1 MSTIDI
7 RKIAK
12 EAGVSVST
20 VSKALNGYKDIKE
33 ETRLRI
39 LRIAK
44 ELDYIPNVMA
54 RGLITKT
61 TNTIGVFFGDQTNS
75 GFDSPF
81 LSDYFASIKNVVG
94 EAGYD
99 LLIFSNQKRKTPS
112 FKSICYEKGVDGVI
126 LILTGKRRTDE
137 KIHELH
143 EIFPTVYIDSL
154 PFNKMKV
161 NFVESDNELGAYEAA
176 KHLIDLGHRNILKM
190 AGDKIAKSSFDRI
203 EGYKQALD
211 EFGIGFNEDLV
222 KYGQYSRETAYEE
235 AKEFFSRPNDVTA
248 VFASSDVMAFGVM
261 DALKDLDLK
270 VPDDVSVVGF
280 DDIEEAKYSGP
291 PLTTV
296 HQQRLEIG
304 ETAANIL
311 LDLIQ
316 KKDGATRHISIP
328 PQLVTRKSC
337 KEVM

>member
-1 MSTIDI
+1 M
-7 RKIAK
+7 K
-12 EAGVSVST
+12 V
-20 VSKALNGYKDIKE
+20 
-33 ETRLRI
+33 

-143 EIFPTVYIDSL
+143 EFFPTVYIDSL

-161 NFVESDNELGAYEAA
+161 NFVESDNELGAYEAV
-176 KHLIDLGHRNILKM
+176 KHLIELGHRNILKM
-190 AGDKIAKSSFDRI
+190 AGDQIAKSSFDRI

-211 EFGIGFNEDLV
+211 EFGIGFNEDLL
-222 KYGQYSRETAYEE
+222 KYGEYSREKAYET
-235 AKEFFSRPNDVTA
+235 AKEFFSRPNEVTA

-261 DALKDLDLK
+261 DALRDLGVK

-280 DDIEEAKYSGP
+280 DDIEEAKYSAP

-296 HQQRLEIG
+296 HQQRMEIG

-316 KKDGATRHISIP
+316 KRDGVTRHI
-328 PQLVTRKSC
+328 
-337 KEVM
+337 